1 MARTERHAITDPS
14 GLRRVLSLVRCIAL
28 HMATDGRDA
37 AEVAWHLTGR
47 IGAIGRAALV
57 PAGCGVDLESL
68 VRDELRDCAA
78 DREREDIEGPPI
90 RLNTRSAQLVSLAV
104 HELATN
110 AIKFG
115 ALCQAQARLQVR
127 WRQDEQTLHFEWR
140 ERGVQLPT
148 EAPRA
153 GFGSALVKRMIA
165 AELRGRGE
173 MVFSD
178 EGLHC
183 HIDVP
188 LSEALYADD

>member
-1 MARTERHAITDPS
+1 MARTESRAITDLA

-28 HMATDGRDA
+28 HMASDGRDSV
-37 AEVAWHLTGR
+37 EVAWHLTGR

-57 PAGCGVDLESL
+57 PVGCGVDLESL
-68 VRDELRDCAA
+68 VRDELRGCAA
-78 DREREDIEGPPI
+78 GRERDDIEGPTI
-90 RLNTRSAQLVSLAV
+90 RLNARSAQLLSLAV

-127 WRQDEQTLHFEWR
+127 WRQNEQTLHFEWR
-140 ERGVQLPT
+140 ELGVQLPT
-148 EAPRA
+148 QAPRA
-153 GFGSALVKRMIA
+153 GFGSALVKRLIA

-173 MVFSD
+173 MIFSD

-183 HIDVP
+183 YIDVP
-188 LSEALYADD
+188 LSEALYTDD

>member
-1 MARTERHAITDPS
+1 MARTESSAITDLN

-28 HMATDGRDA
+28 HMAADGRDS
-37 AEVAWHLTGR
+37 AEAAWHLTGR
-47 IGAIGRAALV
+47 IGAIGRAAL
-57 PAGCGVDLESL
+57 ASARCGVDLESL

-78 DREREDIEGPPI
+78 GREREDVEGPNI
-90 RLNTRSAQLVSLAV
+90 RLNARSAQLVSLAV

-127 WRQDEQTLHFEWR
+127 WRQDERTLHFEWR
-140 ERGVQLPT
+140 ELGIQLPAQ
-148 EAPRA
+148 APRA
-153 GFGSALVKRMIA
+153 GFGSLLVKRLIA

-178 EGLHC
+178 QGLHC
-183 HIDVP
+183 YIDVP
-188 LSEALYADD
+188 LSEALYTDD